1 LLSHSFA
8 TSSPAADQA
17 EELTIAPKPNQ
28 TTTSKQQQQQKIM
41 WRRLL
46 AVAVC
51 IINND
56 RHCDPVVPIDTTVD
70 PRYPCQADADF
81 GTFGKLFSNNSITVE
96 FQYQI
101 ETIMTTM
108 MTTTTNTTTTSVV
121 VSNMA
126 LKQVERALSN
136 VLANSFFECRR
147 RRRTRR
153 RQRRNRNRNL
163 QEPGNDE
170 EVIMSLDSL
179 RGISAAPADRIYPGG
194 A

>member
-1 LLSHSFA
+1 
-8 TSSPAADQA
+8 
-17 EELTIAPKPNQ
+17 
-28 TTTSKQQQQQKIM
+28 M

-46 AVAVC
+46 MVAVC

-70 PRYPCQADADF
+70 PRFPCQADANF

-101 ETIMTTM
+101 ETTTTM
-108 MTTTTNTTTTSVV
+108 TTTTTNTTGTTP
-121 VSNMA
+121 VSDMA

-147 RRRTRR
+147 RRERRTRQR
-153 RQRRNRNRNL
+153 RRNRNRNL
-163 QEPGNDE
+163 QDE

-179 RGISAAPADRIYPGG
+179 IGISAAPADLIHPGG

>member
-8 TSSPAADQA
+8 TRQQTSQQG
-17 EELTIAPKPNQ
+17 LTITPKPNQ
-28 TTTSKQQQQQKIM
+28 VTTRKQQQQQKIM

-101 ETIMTTM
+101 ETTT
-108 MTTTTNTTTTSVV
+108 MTTTTNTTADAATTGTSG

-153 RQRRNRNRNL
+153 RRNRNRNL
-163 QEPGNDE
+163 QDE

-179 RGISAAPADRIYPGG
+179 RGISAAPADQIYPGG

>member
-1 LLSHSFA
+1 
-8 TSSPAADQA
+8 
-17 EELTIAPKPNQ
+17 LTIAPKPNQ
-28 TTTSKQQQQQKIM
+28 ATTRKQQQQQKIM

-101 ETIMTTM
+101 ETIMTT
-108 MTTTTNTTTTSVV
+108 TTTNTTADAATTGTSG

-147 RRRTRR
+147 RRRRR
-153 RQRRNRNRNL
+153 RRTRQRRNRNRNL
-163 QEPGNDE
+163 QEAGDDE
-170 EVIMSLDSL
+170 EVVMSLDSL
-179 RGISAAPADRIYPGG
+179 RGISAAPADQIYPGG